1 MLQLALGRP
10 NTPLRLLCF
19 GAHCDD
25 IETGCGGSL
34 LRLLA
39 EHPGS
44 EVDWVVLSSTPE
56 RERETHASAAD
67 FLADAERIRVTIE
80 AFRESRFPWCGES
93 IQDVFEQVKTS
104 ASPDVVFTHNRL
116 DEHQDHRLIAEL
128 TWSTLRDH
136 LVLEYEVPKY
146 GGDLGQPNL
155 FVPLSAAIAQRKID
169 LILRHYQS
177 LSRRSR
183 FRSETLRAVL
193 GLRGIECN
201 AADGLAEAFHCRKAT
216 I

>member
-1 MLQLALGRP
+1 MQPIPESWKADAAAHSR
-10 NTPLRLLCF
+10 TPEHP
-19 GAHCDD
+19 AAP
-25 IETGCGGSL
+25 SL
-34 LRLLA
+34 LR
-39 EHPGS
+39 
-44 EVDWVVLSSTPE
+44 
-56 RERETHASAAD
+56 R
-67 FLADAERIRVTIE
+67 
-80 AFRESRFPWCGES
+80 
-93 IQDVFEQVKTS
+93 
-104 ASPDVVFTHNRL
+104 
-116 DEHQDHRLIAEL
+116 
-128 TWSTLRDH
+128 
-136 LVLEYEVPKY
+136 Y

-155 FVPLSAAIAQRKID
+155 FVPLPAAIAQRKID

>member
-1 MLQLALGRP
+1 MLQFTLGRP

-19 GAHCDD
+19 GAHGDD

-93 IQDVFEQVKTS
+93 IKDVFEQVETS
-104 ASPDVVFTHNRL
+104 ASPDVVFTHSRL

-128 TWSTLRDH
+128 TWSTFRDH

-155 FVPLSAAIAQRKID
+155 FVPLPAAIAQRKID